1 MKNFRLIIF
10 GIAYIAL
17 ITTGYMS
24 GYFRDYHSQ
33 VAIPVYLEVLF
44 WILVFLFPLSVL
56 IILYTDSD
64 SSIARYVT
72 IIDCIAIIVFAV
84 GATKLVRDTHAKYPN
99 DHIGLNYNCEVS
111 LTSDDRSYH
120 I

>member
-44 WILVFLFPLSVL
+44 WILVFLIPLAVL
-56 IILYTDSD
+56 IILYTDSGNR
-64 SSIARYVT
+64 IARYVT

-84 GATKLVRDTHAKYPN
+84 GAAKLVRDTHAKYPN
-99 DHIGLNYNCEVS
+99 DHVGLNYNCEVS

>member
-24 GYFRDYHSQ
+24 GYFRDYHPQ
-33 VAIPVYLEVLF
+33 VAIPVYLEILF
-44 WILVFLFPLSVL
+44 WILVFLIPLTVL
-56 IILYTDSD
+56 TILYTDSGNR
-64 SSIARYVT
+64 IARYVM
-72 IIDCIAIIVFAV
+72 IIDCIAMIVFAV
-84 GATKLVRDTHAKYPN
+84 AAGKIVCDTHAKYPN